1 MRSLSEIESM
11 TILVTMNTARLG
23 LQIARTE
30 CASVTLSDDSCRLP
44 ASRYLQYKERWRD
57 PEAVDRTTDGL
68 KRCISNKP
76 GPRGILDYLFDC
88 RSGTSGSKPLR
99 SSGESGANSIS

>member
-30 CASVTLSDDSCRLP
+30 CASVTLPDDSCRLP
-44 ASRYLQYKERWRD
+44 ASRYL
-57 PEAVDRTTDGL
+57 
-68 KRCISNKP
+68 
-76 GPRGILDYLFDC
+76 
-88 RSGTSGSKPLR
+88 
-99 SSGESGANSIS
+99 ESRFNCFAYSPTGVAAPSVKQRR